1 MRHDLTVSQSII
13 INAPASKVWDA
24 LTNPEI
30 IKEYLFGTETI
41 TDWKVGSDVIFQG
54 EYGDNKEYKY
64 RDKGIVRENIP
75 NQLLSYSYWSG
86 FSGLE
91 DKPENYSLV
100 TYTLVDKGNNQTEFT
115 WTQKGF
121 GTEEGYQH
129 SLTGMT
135 GFLEQIKGII
145 ER

>member
-1 MRHDLTVSQSII
+1 MRHDLTVSNSIE
-13 INAPASKVWDA
+13 INASPEKVWDA

-41 TDWKVGSDVIFQG
+41 TDWQPGNDIVFQG
-54 EYGDNKEYKY
+54 EYEGKKY
-64 RDKGIVRENIP
+64 HDKGVVIENVLHKLIC
-75 NQLLSYSYWSG
+75 YSYWSS

-91 DKPENYSLV
+91 DKPENYNLV
-100 TYTLVDKGNNQTEFT
+100 IYGLASVDNKTTTLT

-121 GTEEGYQH
+121 ATEEGYKH
-129 SLTGMT
+129 SLNGMDD
-135 GFLEQIKGII
+135 FLKKIKDII

>member
-1 MRHDLTVSQSII
+1 MRHDLTVSQSVEIS
-13 INAPASKVWDA
+13 APASKVWNA

-41 TDWKVGSDVIFQG
+41 TDWKVDSDIIFQG
-54 EYGDNKEYKY
+54 EYGENKEHKY
-64 RDKGIVRENIP
+64 RDKGIVRENVL
-75 NQLLSYSYWSG
+75 NKLLSYSYWSG

-100 TYTLVDKGNNQTEFT
+100 TYTLKDTGNNQTIFT

-121 GTEEGYQH
+121 ATEDGYQH
-129 SLTGMT
+129 SLSGMKE
-135 GFLEQIKGII
+135 FLEQIKGIV